1 MQTRSVL
8 NRVDPGL
15 RHQLLYIL
23 YFISTFAILL
33 LNIKCLLNLII
44 WLNNILIKY
53 VWTDK
58 YDEIRQQLN
67 NQKGF
72 NELNVFPAF
81 NEAQDAVFLD
91 LC

>member
-1 MQTRSVL
+1 M
-8 NRVDPGL
+8 
-15 RHQLLYIL
+15 
-23 YFISTFAILL
+23 FIKLDNNNK
-33 LNIKCLLNLII
+33 NI
-44 WLNNILIKY
+44 IKY